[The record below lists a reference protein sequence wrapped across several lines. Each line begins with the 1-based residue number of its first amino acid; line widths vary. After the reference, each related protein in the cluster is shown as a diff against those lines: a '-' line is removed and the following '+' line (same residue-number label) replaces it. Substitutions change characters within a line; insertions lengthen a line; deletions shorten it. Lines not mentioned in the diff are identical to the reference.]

1 MVRENG
7 TYQGSQKAEQSDS
20 SIQISKADWDFER
33 ISRRAYQLYEQRGR
47 QEGRDLEDCWARNA
61 NWMLDREHN
70 HTNRRS
76 GMGSGCI
83 FRNP

>member
-47 QEGRDLEDCWARNA
+47 QEGRDLEDWLNA
-61 NWMLDREHN
+61 ERQLVAASS
-70 HTNRRS
+70 T
-76 GMGSGCI
+76 
-83 FRNP
+83 

>member
-47 QEGRDLEDCWARNA
+47 QEGRDLEDWLGAERE
-61 NWMLDREHN
+61 LDV
-70 HTNRRS
+70 
-76 GMGSGCI
+76 GS
-83 FRNP
+83 RT